1 MIHSRSTLL
10 SRLPVRVICISLPA
24 LSVAGVA
31 LGQDRAEDAD
41 SSTAPSQPVAEVV
54 VSGTRIVRDGYSAP
68 TPVSVLTA
76 SELESQAV
84 TNVADAL
91 NRMPQFSGSTITSGA
106 GASYGTS
113 NSGEN
118 TLNLRGLGSSRTLV
132 LLDGKRLVGGNFSG
146 DAGAVDVNV
155 IPDNLIQ
162 RVDVVTGGASAVYGS
177 DALAGVVN
185 FVLDKNF
192 TGIKGNVEGNVTTY
206 GDDPGYQL
214 AVAVGEP
221 FAGGRGHVL
230 LSAETVYD
238 AGIQHN
244 DRPWNAHSYSVLPNP
259 SYAAGN
265 GLPQYVML
273 YNTGSSVATPGGL
286 ITSGPLKGTMFGAG
300 GAPETFQYG
309 PVVSAQVMSGGDWQ
323 DSRFD
328 NLDSLDLRQQRT
340 NVFGRLSYDVTDNLN
355 AFVEVGWSY
364 ERAQSLYG
372 VSYFHLGNVSIQS
385 GNPFIP
391 ASVQAAMTAQNIQS
405 FTLGT
410 TNADES
416 TGFDPDNART
426 FDRVVAGLEGKLSL
440 LGSMWSW
447 NAYFERSSIVV
458 SDKIDHDENEA
469 NYTLAVDAVVNPA
482 NGQIVCRST
491 LTNPTNGCVPYNP
504 MGLGVNSQAALNYIQ
519 GTSYTLV
526 NLTQTMEEASI
537 TGNLLKLPAGPLAL
551 ALDIAHREEST
562 DSYSTPT
569 DQIGGWFAGNFA
581 ESAGSYSVT
590 EGALETDV
598 PILRDMTLAKSLDIN
613 AAARFTD
620 YSSSGYV
627 TTWKGGLT
635 YKPVPDISF
644 RLTQSRDIREPTLSD
659 LYNAGTS
666 GGTTVIENGQ
676 SFFVAS
682 RSEGNPL
689 LQPEKANSTGA
700 GFVFTP
706 TFLPGFGMSVD
717 YYNIKINGA
726 IVALSAQSYV
736 NLCDAGNQSFCSF
749 IERDASGAI
758 TTIFV
763 KPANFQVQSERG
775 VDFEVSYRFMLS
787 DLFAGFKGGLTFRAL
802 TTYINSLETIGN
814 GTTVQGAGVLGGFG
828 GIGTTGLTA
837 PRWKYTS
844 SVTYDLD
851 KFSVALSA
859 RGFGEGVYSPSF
871 ITCLTSCPAS
881 TAANPTFSNN
891 HVPSW
896 TALDLSFSY
905 SVLENSQFYLTVQ
918 NLTNRNPPIIAS
930 STIFSGLANAEY
942 DQLGRVFR
950 AGFRFRF

>member
-1 MIHSRSTLL
+1 MIRFIFL
-10 SRLPVRVICISLPA
+10 SRLPVRAICVSLPA
-24 LSVAGVA
+24 LAVAGVA
-31 LGQDRAEDAD
+31 LGQERPEDAN
-41 SSTAPSQPVAEVV
+41 SSAASSQPLADVV

-68 TPVSVLTA
+68 TPVSVLT
-76 SELESQAV
+76 STDIENEAV

-91 NRMPQFSGSTITSGA
+91 NRLPQFSGSTITSGA
-106 GASYGTS
+106 GASFGTS

-118 TLNLRGLGSSRTLV
+118 TLNLRGLGTSRTLV

-146 DAGAVDVNV
+146 DAGAVDINV

-192 TGIKGNVEGNVTTY
+192 TGIKGNVEGNVTTF

-221 FAGGRGHVL
+221 FADGRGHVL
-230 LSAETVYD
+230 FSTETVYN
-238 AGIQHN
+238 AGIEHN
-244 DRPWNAHSYSVLPNP
+244 DRPWNAHSYSIFPNP

-273 YNTGSSVATPGGL
+273 YNTGSSISTPGGL

-309 PVVSAQVMSGGDWQ
+309 PVVSGQVMSGGDWQ

-340 NVFGRLSYDVTDNLN
+340 NVFGRLSYDVTDNVN
-355 AFVEVGWSY
+355 AFVELGWSY

-372 VSYFHLGNVSIQS
+372 VSYFHLGNVTIQS

-391 ASVQAAMTAQNIQS
+391 ASVQAVMIANNIQS

-426 FDRVVAGLEGKLSL
+426 FNRVVAGLEGKVSFLDSI
-440 LGSMWSW
+440 W
-447 NAYFERSSIVV
+447 NWNVYFERSSIDV

-482 NGQIVCRST
+482 NGQIVCRSS
-491 LTNPTNGCVPYNP
+491 LTSPNNGCVPYNP
-504 MGLGVNSQAALNYIQ
+504 MGIGVNSQAALNYIQ
-519 GTSYTLV
+519 GTSYTAV

-537 TGNLLKLPAGPLAL
+537 TGNLLKLPAGPVAL
-551 ALDIAHREEST
+551 ALDFAHREEST
-562 DSYSTPT
+562 DSYSTPI

-590 EGALETDV
+590 EGALETDI
-598 PILRDMTLAKSLDIN
+598 PILRDVTMAKSLDIN
-613 AAARFTD
+613 AAARATE

-627 TTWKGGLT
+627 TTWKGGVT
-635 YKPVPDISF
+635 YKPLADLSF

-659 LYNAGTS
+659 LYNGGTS
-666 GGTTVIENGQ
+666 GGTTVIESGQ
-676 SFFVAS
+676 SYFVES

-706 TFLPGFGMSVD
+706 TFMPGFGMSVD
-717 YYNIKINGA
+717 YYDIKINGA
-726 IVALSAQSYV
+726 IVSLSAQSYV
-736 NLCDAGNQSFCSF
+736 NLCDAGNQQFCSF

-763 KPANFQVQSERG
+763 KPANFQVQSEQG

-787 DLFAGFKGGLTFRAL
+787 DLVAGFKGGLSFRAL
-802 TTYINSLETIGN
+802 ATFINSLETIGN
-814 GTTVQGAGVLGGFG
+814 GATVQGAGVLGDYG

-837 PRWKYTS
+837 PKWKYTS

-851 KFSVALSA
+851 KFSATLYA
-859 RGFGEGVYSPSF
+859 RGMGEGVYNPSF
-871 ITCLTSCPAS
+871 ITCLTNCPVS
-881 TAANPTFSNN
+881 TAANPTVSNN
-891 HVPSW
+891 HIPSW
-896 TALDLSFSY
+896 TALDLSLNY

-918 NLTNRNPPIIAS
+918 NLLNRNPPIIAS
-930 STIFSGLANAEY
+930 STLFSGLGNAAY

-950 AGFRFRF
+950 VGFRFRF